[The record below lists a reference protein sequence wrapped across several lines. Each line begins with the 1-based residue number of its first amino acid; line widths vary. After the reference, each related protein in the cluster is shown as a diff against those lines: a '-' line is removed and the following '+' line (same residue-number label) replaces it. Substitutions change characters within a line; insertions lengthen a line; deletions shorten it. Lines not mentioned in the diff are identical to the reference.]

1 MERYVV
7 VARENQK
14 HNLWIPF
21 LICILLLIVSPLFL
35 GIENL
40 TEPETAKVLEYYA
53 VFISIILL
61 PAVFLPEQDKDIRD
75 LLSSKYMSVAKLY
88 GIRMTQAIIYLML
101 LLGIYMCV
109 LKAGNCEF
117 AFLKL
122 YMGELATMV
131 FLGGMGIFFYALT
144 DQVVVGYMIP
154 LLYYML
160 NITISPNKIKGLY
173 LFSMSIGKYE
183 WKWTLGMAGVVLL
196 AAGIAILSLI
206 HI

>member
-21 LICILLLIVSPLFL
+21 LICILLLLASPLFL

-40 TEPETAKVLEYYA
+40 TEPEAAKVLEYYA

-75 LLSSKYMSVAKLY
+75 LLSSKYMPVAKLY

-183 WKWTLGMAGVVLL
+183 WKWTLGIAGVVLL
-196 AAGIAILSLI
+196 AAGIAIRSKRK
-206 HI
+206 

>member
-21 LICILLLIVSPLFL
+21 LICILLLLASPLFL

-40 TEPETAKVLEYYA
+40 TEPEAAKVLEYYA

-61 PAVFLPEQDKDIRD
+61 QAVFLPEQDKDIRD
-75 LLSSKYMSVAKLY
+75 LLSSKYMPVAKLY

-183 WKWTLGMAGVVLL
+183 WKWTLGIAGVVLL
-196 AAGIAILSLI
+196 AAGIAIRSKRK
-206 HI
+206 

>member
-75 LLSSKYMSVAKLY
+75 LLSSKYMPVAKLY

-154 LLYYML
+154 LLYYIL

-196 AAGIAILSLI
+196 AAGIAIRSKRK
-206 HI
+206 

>member
-75 LLSSKYMSVAKLY
+75 LLSSKYMPVAKLY

-101 LLGIYMCV
+101 LLGVYMCI

-196 AAGIAILSLI
+196 AAGIAIRSKRK
-206 HI
+206 

>member
-7 VARENQK
+7 GARENQK

-75 LLSSKYMSVAKLY
+75 LLSSKYMPVAKLY

-196 AAGIAILSLI
+196 AAGIAIRSKRK
-206 HI
+206 

>member
-21 LICILLLIVSPLFL
+21 LICILLLLVSPLFL

-40 TEPETAKVLEYYA
+40 TKPETAKVLEYYA

-61 PAVFLPEQDKDIRD
+61 SAVFLPEQDKDIRD
-75 LLSSKYMSVAKLY
+75 LLSSKYMPVAKLY

-196 AAGIAILSLI
+196 AAGIAIRSKRK
-206 HI
+206 

>member
-75 LLSSKYMSVAKLY
+75 LLSSKYMPVAKLY

-122 YMGELATMV
+122 YMGELATIV

-160 NITISPNKIKGLY
+160 NITISPNKIKVFY
-173 LFSMSIGKYE
+173 LFSMSMGKYE
-183 WKWTLGMAGVVLL
+183 WKWTLGIAGVVLL
-196 AAGIAILSLI
+196 VAGIAIRSKRK
-206 HI
+206 

>member
-75 LLSSKYMSVAKLY
+75 LLSSKYMPVAKLY

-101 LLGIYMCV
+101 LLGVYMCI

-183 WKWTLGMAGVVLL
+183 WKWTLGIAGVLLL
-196 AAGIAILSLI
+196 AAGIAIRSKRK
-206 HI
+206 

>member
-75 LLSSKYMSVAKLY
+75 LLSSKYMPVAKLY

-160 NITISPNKIKGLY
+160 NITISPNKIKAFY

-196 AAGIAILSLI
+196 AAGIAIRSKRK
-206 HI
+206 

>member
-75 LLSSKYMSVAKLY
+75 LLSSKYMPVAKLY

-160 NITISPNKIKGLY
+160 NITISPNKIKAFY

-183 WKWTLGMAGVVLL
+183 WKWTLGIAGVVLL
-196 AAGIAILSLI
+196 AAGIAIRSKRK
-206 HI
+206 

>member
-75 LLSSKYMSVAKLY
+75 LLSSKYMPVAKLY

-160 NITISPNKIKGLY
+160 NITISPNKIKELY

-196 AAGIAILSLI
+196 AAGIAIRSKRK
-206 HI
+206 

>member
-75 LLSSKYMSVAKLY
+75 LLSSKYMPVAKLY

-101 LLGIYMCV
+101 LLGVYMCI

-183 WKWTLGMAGVVLL
+183 WKWTLGIAGVLLL
-196 AAGIAILSLI
+196 AAGIAIRSERK
-206 HI
+206 

>member
-21 LICILLLIVSPLFL
+21 LICILLLLASPLFL

-40 TEPETAKVLEYYA
+40 TEPEAAKVLEYYA

-75 LLSSKYMSVAKLY
+75 LLSSKYMPVAKLY

-183 WKWTLGMAGVVLL
+183 WKWTLGIAGVVLL
-196 AAGIAILSLI
+196 AVGIVIRSKRK
-206 HI
+206 

>member
-75 LLSSKYMSVAKLY
+75 LLSSKYMPMAKLY

-160 NITISPNKIKGLY
+160 NITISPNKIKAFY

-183 WKWTLGMAGVVLL
+183 WKWTLGIAGVVLL
-196 AAGIAILSLI
+196 AAGIAIRSKRK
-206 HI
+206 

>member
-88 GIRMTQAIIYLML
+88 GVRMTQAIIYLML

-196 AAGIAILSLI
+196 AAGIAIRSKRK
-206 HI
+206 

>member
-75 LLSSKYMSVAKLY
+75 LLSSKYTPMAKLY
-88 GIRMTQAIIYLML
+88 GIRIIQAIIYLML
-101 LLGIYMCV
+101 LLGVYMCI

-196 AAGIAILSLI
+196 AAGIAIRSKRK
-206 HI
+206 

>member
-75 LLSSKYMSVAKLY
+75 LLSSKYMPVAKLY

-122 YMGELATMV
+122 YMGELATVV

-196 AAGIAILSLI
+196 AAGIAIRSKRK
-206 HI
+206 

>member
-61 PAVFLPEQDKDIRD
+61 PAAFLPEQDKDIRD
-75 LLSSKYMSVAKLY
+75 LLSSKYMPVAKLY

-196 AAGIAILSLI
+196 AAGIAIRSKRK
-206 HI
+206 

>member
-75 LLSSKYMSVAKLY
+75 LLSSKYMPVAKLY

-183 WKWTLGMAGVVLL
+183 LKSTMGMAGVVLL
-196 AAGIAILSLI
+196 DAGKAIRSKRK
-206 HI
+206 

>member
-40 TEPETAKVLEYYA
+40 TEPETEKVLEYYA

-75 LLSSKYMSVAKLY
+75 LLSSKYMPVAKLY

-196 AAGIAILSLI
+196 AAGIAIRSKRK
-206 HI
+206 

>member
-75 LLSSKYMSVAKLY
+75 LLSSKYMPVAKLY

-101 LLGIYMCV
+101 LLGIYMCI

-160 NITISPNKIKGLY
+160 NITISPNKIKELY

-196 AAGIAILSLI
+196 AAGIAIRSKRK
-206 HI
+206 

>member
-75 LLSSKYMSVAKLY
+75 LLSSKYMPVAKLY

-196 AAGIAILSLI
+196 AAGIAIRSKKK
-206 HI
+206 

>member
-21 LICILLLIVSPLFL
+21 LICILLLLVSPLFL

-75 LLSSKYMSVAKLY
+75 LLSSKYMPVAKLY

-183 WKWTLGMAGVVLL
+183 WKWTLGLAGVVLL
-196 AAGIAILSLI
+196 AAGIAIRSKRK
-206 HI
+206 

>member
-75 LLSSKYMSVAKLY
+75 LLSSKYTPMAKLY
-88 GIRMTQAIIYLML
+88 GIRIIQAIIYLML

-196 AAGIAILSLI
+196 AAGIAIRSKRK
-206 HI
+206 

>member
-75 LLSSKYMSVAKLY
+75 LLSSKYMPVAKLY

-109 LKAGNCEF
+109 LKAGNCEV

-196 AAGIAILSLI
+196 AAGIAIRSKRK
-206 HI
+206 

>member
-21 LICILLLIVSPLFL
+21 LICILLLLASPLFL

-75 LLSSKYMSVAKLY
+75 LLSSKYMPVAKLY

-196 AAGIAILSLI
+196 AAGIAIRSKRK
-206 HI
+206 

>member
-21 LICILLLIVSPLFL
+21 LICILLLLVSPLFL

-61 PAVFLPEQDKDIRD
+61 SAVFLPEQDKDIRD
-75 LLSSKYMSVAKLY
+75 LLSSKYMPVAKLY

-196 AAGIAILSLI
+196 AAGIAIRSKRK
-206 HI
+206 

>member
-21 LICILLLIVSPLFL
+21 LICILLLLASPLFL

-40 TEPETAKVLEYYA
+40 TEPEAAKVLEYYA

-75 LLSSKYMSVAKLY
+75 LLSSKYMPVAKLY

-122 YMGELATMV
+122 YMGERATMV

-183 WKWTLGMAGVVLL
+183 WKWTLGIAGVVLL
-196 AAGIAILSLI
+196 AAGIAIRSKRK
-206 HI
+206 

>member
-21 LICILLLIVSPLFL
+21 LICILLLLASPLFL

-40 TEPETAKVLEYYA
+40 TEPEAAKVLEYYA

-75 LLSSKYMSVAKLY
+75 LLSSKYMPVAKLY

-173 LFSMSIGKYE
+173 LFYMSIGKYE
-183 WKWTLGMAGVVLL
+183 WKWTLGIAGVVLL
-196 AAGIAILSLI
+196 AAGIAIRSKRK
-206 HI
+206 

>member
-75 LLSSKYMSVAKLY
+75 LLSSKYMPMAKLY

-160 NITISPNKIKGLY
+160 NITISPNKIKAFY

-183 WKWTLGMAGVVLL
+183 WKWTLGITGVVLFV
-196 AAGIAILSLI
+196 AGIAIRSKRK
-206 HI
+206 

>member
-7 VARENQK
+7 IARENQK

-75 LLSSKYMSVAKLY
+75 LLSSKYMPVAKLY

-196 AAGIAILSLI
+196 AAGIAIRSKRK
-206 HI
+206 

>member
-75 LLSSKYMSVAKLY
+75 LLSSKYMPVAKLY

-183 WKWTLGMAGVVLL
+183 WKWTLGMAGLVLL
-196 AAGIAILSLI
+196 TAGIAIRSKRK
-206 HI
+206 

>member
-75 LLSSKYMSVAKLY
+75 LLSSKYMPVAKLY

-173 LFSMSIGKYE
+173 LFSMSIGNYE
-183 WKWTLGMAGVVLL
+183 WNWTLGMAGGVLL
-196 AAGIAILSLI
+196 AAGIAIRSKRK
-206 HI
+206 

>member
-75 LLSSKYMSVAKLY
+75 LLSSKYMPVAKLY

-160 NITISPNKIKGLY
+160 NITIPINRIGTFY

-183 WKWTLGMAGVVLL
+183 WKWTLGIAGVLLL
-196 AAGIAILSLI
+196 AAGIAIRSKRK
-206 HI
+206 

>member
-21 LICILLLIVSPLFL
+21 LICILLLLVSPLFL

-75 LLSSKYMSVAKLY
+75 LLSSKYMPVAKLY

-196 AAGIAILSLI
+196 AAGIAIRSKRK
-206 HI
+206 

>member
-75 LLSSKYMSVAKLY
+75 LLSSKYMPVAKLY

-183 WKWTLGMAGVVLL
+183 WKWTLGMVGVVLL
-196 AAGIAILSLI
+196 AAGIAIRSKRK
-206 HI
+206 